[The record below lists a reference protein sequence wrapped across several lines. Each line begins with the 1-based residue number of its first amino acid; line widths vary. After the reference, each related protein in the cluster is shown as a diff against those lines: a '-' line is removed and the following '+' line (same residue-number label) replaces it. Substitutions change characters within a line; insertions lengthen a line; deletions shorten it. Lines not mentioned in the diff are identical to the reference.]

1 MRIANGDELGA
12 TGVLLKLACVSKPHR
27 DRVVR
32 WSRRKARATGETPAA
47 VRAALARTAAFW
59 DSGGLYD
66 HDRDGPIVRS
76 ALEYAGYAGGQR
88 AFVRACVALAVRP
101 TSVAARMQTLKYAY
115 GASPEDG
122 FRVAAAVEAGA
133 FAADFRILNF
143 ADESD
148 QSDESDAE
156 ARSRAGS
163 HQAWRA
169 RERKTRF
176 AWNLAVVC
184 EDLPLPASVVG
195 NPRDPGLASIV
206 DRAARDDGDG
216 CAPLRLKL
224 WIEECCGEAVR
235 ALERLALVKRTRPG
249 TFARQHRGEFRDLA
263 TVHSRL
269 RGR

>member
-1 MRIANGDELGA
+1 
-12 TGVLLKLACVSKPHR
+12 
-27 DRVVR
+27 
-32 WSRRKARATGETPAA
+32 
-47 VRAALARTAAFW
+47 
-59 DSGGLYD
+59 
-66 HDRDGPIVRS
+66 
-76 ALEYAGYAGGQR
+76 
-88 AFVRACVALAVRP
+88 
-101 TSVAARMQTLKYAY
+101 MQTLKYAY

-122 FRVAAAVEAGA
+122 FRVGAAVEAGA
-133 FAADFRILNF
+133 FEADFRILNF
-143 ADESD
+143 ADV
-148 QSDESDAE
+148 
-156 ARSRAGS
+156 S

-184 EDLPLPASVVG
+184 EDLPQPASVVG
-195 NPRDPGLASIV
+195 NPRDPALASFV
-206 DRAARDDGDG
+206 DRAARDDRDG

>member
-12 TGVLLKLACVSKPHR
+12 TGVLLKLACVSKSHR
-27 DRVVR
+27 DKVVR

-47 VRAALARTAAFW
+47 VRAALASTAAFW

-66 HDRDGPIVRS
+66 QDRDGPIVRS
-76 ALEYAGYAGGQR
+76 ALEYAGYGGGQR
-88 AFVRACVALAVRP
+88 AFVKACVALNVRP
-101 TSVAARMQTLKYAY
+101 ACVAARMQTLKYSY

-122 FRVAAAVEAGA
+122 FRVGAAVEAGS

-143 ADESD
+143 AD
-148 QSDESDAE
+148 
-156 ARSRAGS
+156 GS
-163 HQAWRA
+163 SQAWRA

-184 EDLPLPASVVG
+184 GDLPPPASVVG
-195 NPRDPGLASIV
+195 NPRDPGLAAFV
-206 DRAARDDGDG
+206 ERAARDARDG

-224 WIEECCGEAVR
+224 WIEECCCEAVR
-235 ALERLALVKRTRPG
+235 AIERLDLVKRTRPG
-249 TFARQHRGEFRDLA
+249 TFARAHRGELRGLVE
-263 TVHSRL
+263 VHSRL